1 MSAVVKLEFD
11 FKGGK
16 IYIHIYTCALKH
28 IWFFI
33 KKKQKTYIVLDI
45 IKKQR

>member
-28 IWFFI
+28 IWFFFI
-33 KKKQKTYIVLDI
+33 KKKIENIYSP
-45 IKKQR
+45 